1 MLKWNFYFV
10 YIYIYIYHNS
20 VLHYSYAKK
29 NVYFSFF
36 IIKLKK
42 KKKIETIIKL
52 KLNILHYIRRYHDIS
67 LIKEIPKPKQVLNF
81 TMIKENQVLHNDN
94 EI

>member
-1 MLKWNFYFV
+1 MLNWNFYFV
-10 YIYIYIYHNS
+10 YIYIYIITLFCIIVMLKRMFIFLSSLLNS
-20 VLHYSYAKK
+20 
-29 NVYFSFF
+29 
-36 IIKLKK
+36 KK

-52 KLNILHYIRRYHDIS
+52 KLNILHYIHRYHDIS